1 VSNSKKHIGQMK
13 EAFPPGTD
21 RIRPRYVTHVN
32 IIYVVV
38 REDALDTPWKV
49 IGMQIADKLDENSP

>member
-1 VSNSKKHIGQMK
+1 MK

-21 RIRPRYVTHVN
+21 RIRPRHVTHVN

-38 REDALDTPWKV
+38 RVPDLYTPELI
-49 IGMQIADKLDENSP
+49 IGI